1 MSNKKVLIIT
11 YYWPP
16 SGGAGVQRWLKFVK
30 YLPQLGWEPI
40 VYTAEN
46 GEYPVL
52 DHQLIK
58 EIPENIEVIKTPIW
72 EPYSWYKKLSGR
84 KQNDNIN
91 SGFLS
96 ENKKKSKLIES
107 ISVWV
112 RGNLFIP
119 DARKF
124 WIKPSVKF
132 LSNYLKENK
141 VDAIISSGPPHS
153 MHLIA
158 LALKKKFNIP
168 WIADFRDPWT
178 NIDYYQDLKLSK
190 RSDQKHKKLEKN
202 VLLNADIA
210 LSVGKTLA
218 KELQVLGSNNVQV
231 IENGYDP
238 EDFSLKESTLDE
250 KFTIAH
256 IGSFTP
262 SRNHPILWES
272 IKELI
277 KENKEFS
284 DHLQLKLIGKI
295 DYSVKESIE
304 ENGLTEYV
312 KFMAYLPHDQVI
324 KEQTSSHILLL
335 MVNNTPNAK
344 GIVTGKVFE
353 YMASCRPILVI
364 GPKEGDLAQ
373 IINESNTGIVCDY
386 NEKQKLKSTLL
397 DLYNQKIKLVPTI
410 EKYSRTQLTQKLSKL
425 LNDII

>member
-132 LSNYLKENK
+132 LSNYLTENK
-141 VDAIISSGPPHS
+141 IDAIISSGPPHS

-158 LALKKKFNIP
+158 LVLKKKFNIP

-238 EDFSLKESTLDE
+238 EDFSLNKSALDE

>member
-30 YLPQLGWEPI
+30 YLPQHGWDPI

-96 ENKKKSKLIES
+96 ENKKRSKLIES

-132 LSNYLKENK
+132 LSNYLKKNK

-190 RSDQKHKKLEKN
+190 RADQKHKKLEKN

-238 EDFSLKESTLDE
+238 EDFNLKESTLDE

-277 KENKEFS
+277 KENKEFA

-304 ENGLTEYV
+304 ENGLSQYV
-312 KFMAYLPHDQVI
+312 NFMAYLPHDQVI
-324 KEQTSSHILLL
+324 KEQTSSHVLLL

-397 DLYNQKIKLVPTI
+397 ALFHEKIKLVPTI
-410 EKYSRTQLTQKLSKL
+410 EKYSRNQLTQKLSKL
-425 LNDII
+425 INDII

>member
-119 DARKF
+119 DARKY

-190 RSDQKHKKLEKN
+190 RSDQKHKRLEKN
-202 VLLNADIA
+202 VLLNTDIA

-218 KELQVLGSNNVQV
+218 KELQALGSNKVEV

-238 EDFSLKESTLDE
+238 EDFNLKESTLDK

-277 KENKEFS
+277 KENKEFA

-304 ENGLTEYV
+304 ENGLSEYV
-312 KFMAYLPHDQVI
+312 KFLAYLPHNQVI

-353 YMASCRPILVI
+353 YMASSRPILVI
-364 GPKEGDLAQ
+364 GPKDGDLAQ
-373 IINESNTGIVCDY
+373 IINESNTGIVCNYD
-386 NEKQKLKSTLL
+386 EKQKLKSTLL
-397 DLYNQKIKLVPTI
+397 DLFYKKIKLETTI
-410 EKYSRTQLTQKLSKL
+410 EKYSRPQLTQKLSKL

>member
-30 YLPQLGWEPI
+30 YLPQHGWDPI
-40 VYTAEN
+40 VYTTEN

-72 EPYSWYKKLSGR
+72 EPYGLYKKLSGR

-96 ENKKKSKLIES
+96 ENKKRSKLIES

-202 VLLNADIA
+202 VLLNADIT

-218 KELQVLGSNNVQV
+218 KELQALGSNNVQI

-238 EDFSLKESTLDE
+238 EDFNLKESTLDE

-277 KENKEFS
+277 KENKEFA

-304 ENGLTEYV
+304 ENSLSEYV
-312 KFMAYLPHDQVI
+312 NFMAYLPHDQVI
-324 KEQTSSHILLL
+324 KEQSSSHVLLL

-353 YMASCRPILVI
+353 YMASSRPILVI
-364 GPKEGDLAQ
+364 GPKDGDLAQ

-397 DLYNQKIKLVPTI
+397 ELYHQKIKLAQTI